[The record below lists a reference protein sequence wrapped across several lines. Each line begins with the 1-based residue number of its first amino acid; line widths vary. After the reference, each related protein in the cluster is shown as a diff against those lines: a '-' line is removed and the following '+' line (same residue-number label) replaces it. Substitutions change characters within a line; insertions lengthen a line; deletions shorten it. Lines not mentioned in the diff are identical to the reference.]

1 MEVWAAV
8 RRPAVTDDGR
18 AASGQLRT
26 VLKGL
31 FHAELPVGPL
41 FSHPTCCPA
50 LLSQERLLRATR
62 VNFRAAHLHSPP
74 VSNGVSFLR
83 MQPATDVPLLL
94 HTTALERVEDED
106 NDLFN
111 RWGPVIN
118 WAWEHVGAQIKIET
132 PQVCY
137 SRSFSPWY
145 PSEGSW
151 AWLHMSIILGTF
163 TSNISLYRFT
173 FPPTVQ
179 KRSLFST
186 PSPAFIVCRLFDDGH
201 SDWCE
206 VLSHCRFDLHFS
218 NNERC
223 WASFHVFV
231 SHLYVFFG

>member
-106 NDLFN
+106 NDLCLT
-111 RWGPVIN
+111 G
-118 WAWEHVGAQIKIET
+118 E
-132 PQVCY
+132 
-137 SRSFSPWY
+137 
-145 PSEGSW
+145 
-151 AWLHMSIILGTF
+151 
-163 TSNISLYRFT
+163 
-173 FPPTVQ
+173 
-179 KRSLFST
+179 
-186 PSPAFIVCRLFDDGH
+186 
-201 SDWCE
+201 
-206 VLSHCRFDLHFS
+206 DL
-218 NNERC
+218 
-223 WASFHVFV
+223 
-231 SHLYVFFG
+231 L